1 MLTLKLEFE
10 DPLFVSLETQDKLIV
25 SVRDRDMFT
34 AKTGVVIAAKYTME
48 AKLPKQMKNSG
59 NHVVIMR
66 YRFRLGPGQARQGR
80 LRVDQL
86 SN

>member
-1 MLTLKLEFE
+1 MNFTWKATSFTSRMLTLKLEFE

-59 NHVVIMR
+59 NHEVMTW
-66 YRFRLGPGQARQGR
+66 
-80 LRVDQL
+80 
-86 SN
+86 